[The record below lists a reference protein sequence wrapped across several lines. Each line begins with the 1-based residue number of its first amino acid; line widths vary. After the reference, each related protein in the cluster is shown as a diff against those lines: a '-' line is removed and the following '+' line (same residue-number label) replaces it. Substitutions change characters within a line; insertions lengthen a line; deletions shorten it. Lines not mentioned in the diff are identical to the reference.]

1 MILEMAV
8 APIELS
14 IDLFNGVVICRLCD
28 RKACF
33 INTIIDSIVVLLI
46 PLVNRFF
53 QRIWV
58 VVMVISGERVELAIK
73 NSNDL

>member
-33 INTIIDSIVVLLI
+33 INTIIDGIVVLLI

-58 VVMVISGERVELAIK
+58 VVMFISGERVELAIK